1 MEVILSTV
9 IGGEITVEVDGGKIV
24 HSLIIKMRNSLK
36 EHFKKIFFEG
46 LDRIKI
52 NVYISGDVS
61 SYCDKT
67 GITANRYFRAKTEY
81 TTEFCID
88 KNYWSLE
95 PVLPV
100 DRKFILFMENSLIQL
115 GGIIEK
121 KLKAA
126 GYNFDG
132 ELFKEIVLKSLR
144 GIS

>member
-67 GITANRYFRAKTEY
+67 GITATRYFRAKTEY

-95 PVLPV
+95 PVLP
-100 DRKFILFMENSLIQL
+100 QL

>member
-67 GITANRYFRAKTEY
+67 GITATRYFRAKTEY

-121 KLKAA
+121 NLKQPDIILMASCLKKL
-126 GYNFDG
+126 F
-132 ELFKEIVLKSLR
+132 LKV
-144 GIS
+144 

>member
-67 GITANRYFRAKTEY
+67 GITATRYFRAKTEY
-81 TTEFCID
+81 TT

-132 ELFKEIVLKSLR
+132 ELFKEIVFKSLR

>member
-9 IGGEITVEVDGGKIV
+9 IGGEITVELDGEKIV

-36 EHFKKIFFEG
+36 KHFKKIFFEG

-67 GITANRYFRAKTEY
+67 GITATRYFRAKTEY

-121 KLKAA
+121 NLKQPDIILMASCLKKL
-126 GYNFDG
+126 F
-132 ELFKEIVLKSLR
+132 LKV
-144 GIS
+144 

>member
-67 GITANRYFRAKTEY
+67 GITATRYFRAKTEY

-121 KLKAA
+121 SLKQPDIILMASCLKKL
-126 GYNFDG
+126 F
-132 ELFKEIVLKSLR
+132 LKV
-144 GIS
+144 

>member
-1 MEVILSTV
+1 M
-9 IGGEITVEVDGGKIV
+9 
-24 HSLIIKMRNSLK
+24 
-36 EHFKKIFFEG
+36 
-46 LDRIKI
+46 
-52 NVYISGDVS
+52 
-61 SYCDKT
+61 
-67 GITANRYFRAKTEY
+67 
-81 TTEFCID
+81 
-88 KNYWSLE
+88 
-95 PVLPV
+95 

>member
-9 IGGEITVEVDGGKIV
+9 IGDEITVELDGEKIV
-24 HSLIIKMRNSLK
+24 HSLIIKMRKSLK
-36 EHFKKIFFEG
+36 KHFKKIFFEG

-67 GITANRYFRAKTEY
+67 GITATRYFRAKTEY

-121 KLKAA
+121 KT
-126 GYNFDG
+126 
-132 ELFKEIVLKSLR
+132 
-144 GIS
+144 

>member
-61 SYCDKT
+61 S
-67 GITANRYFRAKTEY
+67 
-81 TTEFCID
+81 
-88 KNYWSLE
+88 
-95 PVLPV
+95 
-100 DRKFILFMENSLIQL
+100 
-115 GGIIEK
+115 
-121 KLKAA
+121 
-126 GYNFDG
+126 
-132 ELFKEIVLKSLR
+132 
-144 GIS
+144 